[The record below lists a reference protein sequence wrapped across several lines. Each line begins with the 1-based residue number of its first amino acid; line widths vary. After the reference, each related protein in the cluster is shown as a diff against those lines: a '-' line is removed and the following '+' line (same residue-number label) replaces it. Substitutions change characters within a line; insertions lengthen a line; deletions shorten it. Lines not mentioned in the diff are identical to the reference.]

1 MHLNDKLFKFLIKI
15 TTFSGIETER
25 ASFTSKTLVYSQRKN
40 QIFINHSQIFDN
52 LKSLKHVFMLNI

>member
-25 ASFTSKTLVYSQRKN
+25 ASSTSKTLVYSQRKN